1 MAQPAFVPNTEE
13 VSLTATCRHHWV
25 IQSAEGPE
33 SQGECQ
39 VCGEVRRFKNYVEG
53 GKWGDTRL
61 NPQTNVGSIL
71 SKASAAMADEE
82 DFDVAE

>member
-1 MAQPAFVPNTEE
+1 MAQPALVPNTEE
-13 VSLTATCRHHWV
+13 VSLPVTCRHHWV

-39 VCGEVRRFKNYVEG
+39 VCGEVRRFKNYVDG

-61 NPQTNVGSIL
+61 NPQTNESNIF
-71 SKASAAMADEE
+71 SKASAVMSEEE
-82 DFDVAE
+82 DFDAAE